1 MLDYYESY
9 NFLKKPIK
17 SKIKQ
22 LTNGKLLNE
31 QPFYNQPIKKNKKKK
46 NQQINSYYAYFLFA
60 KSKPLIKKVEVIH

>member
-31 QPFYNQPIKKNKKKK
+31 QPFYNQPIKKTRRKKINKSTV
-46 NQQINSYYAYFLFA
+46 ITRTSFLR
-60 KSKPLIKKVEVIH
+60 SRSR

>member
-31 QPFYNQPIKKNKKKK
+31 QPFYNQPIKKTRRKKISKSTV
-46 NQQINSYYAYFLFA
+46 ITRTSFLR
-60 KSKPLIKKVEVIH
+60 SRSR